1 MNASPE
7 TARLSDEELD
17 LLLSRALDGDLAPD
31 EERELAIL
39 LAADPRAAR
48 RREELAGLVGKL
60 NALPVPAPP
69 LGLTARVGAW
79 TAERAKGMGAAWH
92 RLGLFPPPSMV
103 RGIAALFVI
112 VLIGIGVL
120 RSQGVRQKA
129 AEEAGSRDEG
139 RVAIFFDEKKPS
151 APAAPVAA
159 SRPEPPAKIAAAK
172 EKAEPARREAPPAA
186 FALEKKDTKEED
198 RAGAV
203 AGLAT
208 NAPRGNEGFAAD
220 ALKAQEETAGAG
232 GAVRNEA
239 ASGKPMALAAQAAP
253 PAPVRA
259 AVSVPLA
266 WDVEIVGPSARAW
279 ALRRIAAPAPTAAG
293 LSASYRLTLDAGG
306 TVVAVRAVEGAT
318 PEVDAFVRS
327 LVFTPLGPKP
337 PAEIEVAVRTR

>member
-1 MNASPE
+1 MNAPP
-7 TARLSDEELD
+7 TAARLSDVDLD
-17 LLLSRALDGDLAPD
+17 LLLSRSLDGDLAPD

-39 LAADPRAAR
+39 LATDPRAAR
-48 RREELAGLVGKL
+48 RREELARLVGRL

-120 RSQGVRQKA
+120 RSQSVRQKA
-129 AEEAGSRDEG
+129 EEAAPRDEG

-151 APAAPVAA
+151 ALAAPAAAP
-159 SRPEPPAKIAAAK
+159 RPEPQAKIAAAK
-172 EKAEPARREAPPAA
+172 EEAAPARPAARPAEQPARRKDEA
-186 FALEKKDTKEED
+186 KED

-203 AGLAT
+203 AAEAKS
-208 NAPRGNEGFAAD
+208 APRREAPFAGDELAVRGE
-220 ALKAQEETAGAG
+220 AAGVG

-239 ASGKPMALAAQAAP
+239 ASGKPKAQVAP
-253 PAPVRA
+253 PAPALA
-259 AVSVPLA
+259 AASMPLT

-279 ALRRIAAPAPTAAG
+279 ALRRIAAPAPSATG
-293 LSASYRLTLDAGG
+293 LSASYWLTLDAGG
-306 TVVAVRAVEGAT
+306 KVVAVRAVEGAA
-318 PEVDAFVRS
+318 PEADALVRS

-337 PAEIEVAVRTR
+337 PAEIEVTVRTR